1 MEVGYKMRKRILAMI
16 IDYFILL
23 LLLEIIIYL
32 YSYFNN
38 IDPLFLHNDIE
49 IVIALLMLTLKD
61 LTFKNKSIGKK
72 IMNLEIRYKNDKI
85 PSIIVIFIRD
95 YILICTW
102 IINLLLIILKKTTI
116 GDIIC
121 NTKVVEQS
129 KWYYISLQLQIHS

>member
-1 MEVGYKMRKRILAMI
+1 MRKRILAMI